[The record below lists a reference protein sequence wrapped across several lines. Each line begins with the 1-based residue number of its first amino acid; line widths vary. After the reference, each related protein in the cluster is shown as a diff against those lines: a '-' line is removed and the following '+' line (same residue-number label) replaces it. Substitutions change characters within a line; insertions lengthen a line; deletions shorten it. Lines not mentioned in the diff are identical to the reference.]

1 MKNKLQW
8 SILASVLLSCTPDY
22 ELSKRELG
30 DVFYQLD
37 AGAVDIL
44 LVVDNSCSMQPYQQE
59 LASNFDNFL
68 TYFIEGD
75 VDYQIGV
82 ATTTVVAVD
91 PYGNC
96 TSADIAAIPP
106 VGSLVD
112 DMVVTMDTPNPD
124 QVFSD
129 LVNVGVCGAGTE
141 MGLEAA
147 LQVLENPNA
156 GLLREEAYLSVI
168 FVSDEQDVSPLPVN
182 DYINSMRAIKD
193 ATAREVY
200 NASSLVVTDAAS
212 CNATQLASG
221 ATLGSRYIDVAEQS
235 DGIQVNIC
243 AEDFA
248 SIVTELSLNSS
259 RLNDVFY
266 LNQIPDLDTLLV
278 TIDTDE
284 YSSEV
289 PCDSEEYPWV
299 YEEIEVD
306 GDPQGSIRF
315 QRDKLPPTNAK
326 ISVEYNVT
334 YGGGQEFA
342 CGGE

>member
-1 MKNKLQW
+1 MQLKK
-8 SILASVLLSCTPDY
+8 ILMGLPIIMACTPDY

-59 LASNFDNFL
+59 LANNFDSFL

-82 ATTTVVAVD
+82 ATTTIIAPE
-91 PYGNC
+91 PYGGC
-96 TSADIAAIPP
+96 TAADIAAVPLA
-106 VGSLVD
+106 GSLVD
-112 DMVVTMDTPNPD
+112 NMVVTADTPD
-124 QVFSD
+124 ASQVFSD
-129 LVNVGVCGAGTE
+129 LVNVGTCGAGME

-156 GLLREEAYLSVI
+156 GLLREDAYLSVI
-168 FVSDEQDVSPLPVN
+168 FVSDEEDASPLPVN
-182 DYINSMRAIKD
+182 NYINDMRAIKD

-200 NASSLVVTDAAS
+200 NASSLVVTDAS
-212 CNATQLASG
+212 RCNATQLASG
-221 ATLGSRYIDVAEQS
+221 ATLGSRYLDVAEQS
-235 DGIQVNIC
+235 EGIQVNIC

-248 SIVTELSLNSS
+248 SIVTDLSLNSS
-259 RLNDVFY
+259 RLNDVFF
-266 LNQIPDLDTLLV
+266 LNEIPDLSTLIV
-278 TIDTDE
+278 SIDTED

-289 PCDSEEYPWV
+289 PCDSEDFPWI
-299 YEEIEVD
+299 YEEIDVG
-306 GDPQGSIRF
+306 GDAQPTIRF
-315 QRDKLPPTNAK
+315 QRDSLPPTGAK
-326 ISVEYNVT
+326 ISVEYNIAYT
-334 YGGGQEFA
+334 AEQDFT